1 MDYHEDFLATESVV
15 NLRIKKWVRSL
26 IQISNIY
33 ELTPIVLK
41 HFRIFFF
48 FQPSWAL
55 YFLGFFCCVVRH
67 IGVYKVNRAG

>member
-41 HFRIFFF
+41 HFRILIIFFSAF
-48 FQPSWAL
+48 LGTAL
-55 YFLGFFCCVVRH
+55 YSFSLLCGEAHWC
-67 IGVYKVNRAG
+67 IQS

>member
-48 FQPSWAL
+48 SA
-55 YFLGFFCCVVRH
+55 FLGTALFRVFLLCGEAHWC
-67 IGVYKVNRAG
+67 IQS

>member
-48 FQPSWAL
+48 FSL
-55 YFLGFFCCVVRH
+55 LGHCTF
-67 IGVYKVNRAG
+67 